1 MKLKEEEVRTG
12 PLAMPSAL
20 LQSKVAPHKS
30 ISEPST
36 NSFVSDST
44 YGKGKAIFKM
54 MNQPRKG

>member
-1 MKLKEEEVRTG
+1 MKPKEEEVRTG

-44 YGKGKAIFKM
+44 YGKGKAIF
-54 MNQPRKG
+54 